1 MRNASSINQP
11 IIHKPDPL
19 CSGDCPDLSLSL
31 PFQLGSHVNVLRLP
45 RVVAKK
51 NLECLIIIV
60 VNDCAGLFVYAV
72 DLIFRVGQASQV
84 SAITAAKV
92 SEDGS
97 ILTWQL
103 AADDVS
109 LPPAS

>member
-1 MRNASSINQP
+1 M
-11 IIHKPDPL
+11 
-19 CSGDCPDLSLSL
+19 
-31 PFQLGSHVNVLRLP
+31 
-45 RVVAKK
+45 
-51 NLECLIIIV
+51 
-60 VNDCAGLFVYAV
+60 YAV
-72 DLIFRVGQASQV
+72 DLVFRVGQASQV

-109 LPPAS
+109 LAS